1 MKNGVDMPIE
11 NASLSGAKIPIEAE
25 MDHLEGEGKG
35 FRLSRPWLTG
45 GLASLATLPLHFY
58 LPVAASIQLSA
69 IFLSL
74 IAGVYV
80 GFAVRDGRIRFI
92 ALESGVALL
101 FVLAAS
107 WGALMWQW
115 AIPLAYI
122 FHGLWDWAHVQ
133 LIKTN
138 VPRWYLPFCAAYDFV
153 VAAGLMLAWTIYA

>member
-1 MKNGVDMPIE
+1 MPIE
-11 NASLSGAKIPIEAE
+11 NASFSGAKIPIEAE
-25 MDHLEGEGKG
+25 VDHLEGEGTG

-45 GLASLATLPLHFY
+45 GLASLATLPLHFL

-69 IFLSL
+69 IFLAL

-107 WGALMWQW
+107 WGGTDVAVGNPTSLCFSW
-115 AIPLAYI
+115 PL
-122 FHGLWDWAHVQ
+122 GLGARATDQ
-133 LIKTN
+133 
-138 VPRWYLPFCAAYDFV
+138 D
-153 VAAGLMLAWTIYA
+153 